1 MSNKRLICR
10 PFWSNVAAKGGFVLQ
25 PRTDFAATQL
35 VLLGI
40 SVSRKD
46 AHASREDAQFAKV
59 REGYASAQRRADG
72 YRLAVS

>member
-46 AHASREDAQFAKV
+46 AQFAKV